1 MKHQSIKASNFALQK
16 PTIQVSNNIKK
27 LQNLIASD
35 SDSYGSEGQ
44 IKDKKVKKVRGVK
57 KRKKG
62 DEFDS
67 AVDTESVYESKM
79 GLSEDEEAIEI
90 WSKPKTKEQIE
101 REKREADELEAEIR
115 KQRNY
120 ERKQHAKEVK

>member
-1 MKHQSIKASNFALQK
+1 MAAS
-16 PTIQVSNNIKK
+16 NIKK
-27 LQNLIASD
+27 LQNLIDSD

-44 IKDKKVKKVRGVK
+44 LKEKKVKKTRGVK

-67 AVDTESVYESKM
+67 AADTESIYESKM

-90 WSKPKTKEQIE
+90 WSKPKTREQIE
-101 REKREADELEAEIR
+101 RERREADELEAEIR

-120 ERKQHAKEVK
+120 ERKQHAKEQKVKKDIEIKEVDEINEQIK

>member
-1 MKHQSIKASNFALQK
+1 VASN
-16 PTIQVSNNIKK
+16 IRK

-44 IKDKKVKKVRGVK
+44 LKEKKVKTKTRGGK
-57 KRKKG
+57 KRVKG
-62 DEFDS
+62 NKDFDS

-90 WSKPKTKEQIE
+90 WSKPKTKE
-101 REKREADELEAEIR
+101 
-115 KQRNY
+115 
-120 ERKQHAKEVK
+120 